1 VRIAIALVIAF
12 LSTTLTNLGYIRE
25 HEAAAAMPEL
35 SVRRPLRSLK
45 LLVENREWMIGFG
58 MESSGFL
65 LYAAALAL
73 APLALVQSV
82 AAGGIGLLAFFSRRI
97 TRQRFG
103 RRAVAGIVLSVVGL
117 LALSISLAGG
127 GKLTGHAGSIPL
139 ILLWLGCT
147 GLAAAAV
154 LLPGSRLMGAAVAN
168 GIAGGLFFSIGDIS
182 TKLATE
188 WGPRSAF
195 VVTIV
200 AGYLIGTTLLQ
211 LGYQSGAALTVAG
224 LATLLT
230 NVLPIAAG
238 TVVLEE
244 PVPSGALGAARVLA
258 FACVIA
264 GAALLSRPLA
274 SQGQAT
280 SPAAAG
286 EAAAEAQPPSGSSG
300 GSD

>member
-1 VRIAIALVIAF
+1 MRIAIALVFAF
-12 LSTTLTNLGYIRE
+12 LSTTLTNLAYIRE
-25 HEAAAAMPEL
+25 HDAAAALPRL
-35 SVRRPLRSLK
+35 SVRRPLLSLK
-45 LLVENREWMIGFG
+45 LLVENRKWMAGFG

-97 TRQRFG
+97 ARQRFG
-103 RRAVAGIVLSVVGL
+103 RRAVTGIVLSVIGL

-127 GKLTGHAGSIPL
+127 GKVSGHGGSIPL

-147 GLAAAAV
+147 AAAAIAV
-154 LLPGSRLMGAAVAN
+154 LVLGRPVLGAAVAN
-168 GIAGGLFFSIGDIS
+168 GIAGGLFFSVGDIS

-195 VVTIV
+195 VLTIV
-200 AGYLIGTTLLQ
+200 VGYVIGTTLLQ
-211 LGYQSGAALTVAG
+211 LGYQAGAALTVAG

-258 FACVIA
+258 FACVIT
-264 GAALLSRPLA
+264 GAALLTRPLA
-274 SQGQAT
+274 S
-280 SPAAAG
+280 
-286 EAAAEAQPPSGSSG
+286 PS
-300 GSD
+300 

>member
-1 VRIAIALVIAF
+1 MSIAIALVIAF
-12 LSTTLTNLGYIRE
+12 LSTTLTNLAYIRE
-25 HEAAAAMPEL
+25 HAAAAALPEL
-35 SVRRPLRSLK
+35 SVWRPLRSLK
-45 LLVENREWMIGFG
+45 LLVESRGWMIGFG

-127 GKLTGHAGSIPL
+127 GKLAGHAGSIPL

-154 LLPGSRLMGAAVAN
+154 LLLGPALIGVAVSN

-195 VVTIV
+195 VATIIV
-200 AGYLIGTTLLQ
+200 GYLVGTTLLQ

-244 PVPSGALGAARVLA
+244 PVPSGPLGAARVVA

-274 SQGQAT
+274 GQGQAT
-280 SPAAAG
+280 SAA
-286 EAAAEAQPPSGSSG
+286 AAAEAQPSPGSSRG
-300 GSD
+300 RD